1 MVKFSRYLLADI
13 SAGISADFIGRFDCR
28 SYLKA
33 GSISGAPHF
42 MLQVFWWFLVGP
54 YLEVIHLECN
64 ALSRSSTAGTL
75 TLQPSGVDCAI
86 LSNEKGRN
94 LTTDGPRKY
103 ILKHFNEL
111 RNIAMH
117 VLHFVL
123 LTLVVTIRL
132 SKSFRRRILGDVFEV
147 WRRYM
152 CGRRRRWRRRK
163 VRFPSR

>member
-1 MVKFSRYLLADI
+1 M
-13 SAGISADFIGRFDCR
+13 
-28 SYLKA
+28 
-33 GSISGAPHF
+33 
-42 MLQVFWWFLVGP
+42 
-54 YLEVIHLECN
+54 
-64 ALSRSSTAGTL
+64 SRSSTAGTL

-147 WRRYM
+147 
-152 CGRRRRWRRRK
+152 
-163 VRFPSR
+163 